1 MSTTTAQAEVKAGQ
15 ELKKSKARERDVVG
29 GQRRDEVHSSLKCRG
44 HAGCSCT
51 YQITTS
57 QLWQAQPSF
66 ACLAVPH
73 STAHSHMYCIITHT
87 SLACVWVSQQWT
99 WSLWW
104 SSREQHWN
112 LQLVLQCGLL
122 GQYPLSSSALPPPSL
137 ATSLPWLTSIG
148 LLFLSNTCTLYS
160 PFSFF
165 LLRIFG
171 AG

>member
-1 MSTTTAQAEVKAGQ
+1 
-15 ELKKSKARERDVVG
+15 
-29 GQRRDEVHSSLKCRG
+29 
-44 HAGCSCT
+44 
-51 YQITTS
+51 
-57 QLWQAQPSF
+57 
-66 ACLAVPH
+66 
-73 STAHSHMYCIITHT
+73 MYCIITHT

-122 GQYPLSSSALPPPSL
+122 GQYPLSSAALPPPSL

-165 LLRIFG
+165 FFCAFWGLVKNTLTKCHQQMSIYTLICLSLSFHFFQHWHAGQQIKATTSYTNSLLSIVSSHDG
-171 AG
+171 KCV